1 MGTILLIIVGI
12 VVVMGIIG
20 LALTVAKGAL
30 YGVGGIAFL
39 VVTLVR
45 HFPIPSI
52 LLIGA
57 IIYTGEIIPACL
69 LYAAAVIML
78 ARDEAA
84 DEIKVHVLKI
94 IEEHG
99 IISKENAERITPSSS
114 SPIALLTE
122 AVHERGYGKKVL
134 DQKVE
139 KRELVLRR
147 CGSIEYYCYEI
158 QWDALQKEMVNKTT
172 KVITDGFESSGVVSE
187 ELQEDIVSTWW
198 YDLSYLAHI
207 IVKRTFAQYMG
218 ELLKKDRVFVEE
230 IEKCNQ
236 KIKLYISKEALSVKQ
251 QYIYGCKV
259 IEGNDFVKLF
269 GERDLIEQEAI
280 MQAFSTLGNDMNYK
294 LVTRDT
300 DHFWIRTD
308 AVKEHTCDGCN
319 EIYRIL
325 TRYGKN
331 QYCKPCMMK
340 VHEQEDADEAEGKAV
355 KRYIS
360 APPPGVK
367 IKM

>member
-1 MGTILLIIVGI
+1 MGTILLIIIG
-12 VVVMGIIG
+12 VVVVVGSIW

-39 VVTLVR
+39 VITLVR

-57 IIYTGEIIPACL
+57 IIYSGKIIPVCL
-69 LYAAAVIML
+69 LYAATVIML

-84 DEIKVHVLKI
+84 DEIKAHVLKI

-99 IISKENAERITPSSS
+99 IISKEKAERITPSSS
-114 SPIALLTE
+114 SPIALLTV
-122 AVHERGYGKKVL
+122 AVHEKGYGKKVL

-139 KRELVLRR
+139 KRELVLHK
-147 CGSIEYYCYEI
+147 CGSTEYYCYEI
-158 QWDALQKEMVNKTT
+158 QWDALQKEMVNTT
-172 KVITDGFESSGVVSE
+172 IATITADFEFSGVVSE
-187 ELQEDIVSTWW
+187 EAQKDIVSKWW
-198 YDLSYLAHI
+198 DDLSYLART
-207 IVKRTFAQYMG
+207 IVKRTFTQYMDK
-218 ELLKKDRVFVEE
+218 LLKEGRVFVEV
-230 IEKCNQ
+230 IEKRNQ
-236 KIKLYISKEALSVKQ
+236 KIKLYISKDVLSVKQ
-251 QYIYGCKV
+251 QYIHGCEV

-269 GERDLIEQEAI
+269 GERDLIEQDTI

-294 LVTRDT
+294 LVIRDT
-300 DHFWIRTD
+300 DYFWIRTD

-331 QYCKPCMMK
+331 QYCRPCMAK
-340 VHEQEDADEAEGKAV
+340 VREQEDADEAEGKAV

>member
-20 LALTVAKGAL
+20 LVLTVAKGAL

-84 DEIKVHVLKI
+84 DEIKAHVLKV

-114 SPIALLTE
+114 SPISLLTM
-122 AVHERGYGKKVL
+122 AVHEKGYGKKVL

-139 KRELVLRR
+139 KKELVLRR
-147 CGSIEYYCYEI
+147 CGSTEYYCYEI
-158 QWDALQKEMVNKTT
+158 QWDALQKEMVNKTIT
-172 KVITDGFESSGVVSE
+172 AITDAFKSSGVVSE
-187 ELQEDIVSTWW
+187 ELQEDLVGKWW
-198 YDLSYLAHI
+198 HDLSYLART
-207 IVKRTFAQYMG
+207 IVKRTFAQYMDK
-218 ELLKKDRVFVEE
+218 LLKEDRVFVEE
-230 IEKCNQ
+230 IEKRNQ

-251 QYIYGCKV
+251 QDIHGRKI
-259 IEGNDFVKLF
+259 IEGSDFVKLF
-269 GERDLIEQEAI
+269 GERDLAEQRAV
-280 MQAFSTLGNDMNYK
+280 MHVFSILWKDMTYE
-294 LVTRDT
+294 LITRDT
-300 DHFWIRTD
+300 DHFWIR
-308 AVKEHTCDGCN
+308 ANEVKSHTCDGCK
-319 EIYRIL
+319 EVYRIL

-331 QYCKPCMMK
+331 QYCKPCMIK
-340 VHEQEDADEAEGKAV
+340 VHAQEDADEAEGKAV

>member
-1 MGTILLIIVGI
+1 MGTILLIIIGI

-122 AVHERGYGKKVL
+122 AVHERGYWKIVFY
-134 DQKVE
+134 QKT
-139 KRELVLRR
+139 
-147 CGSIEYYCYEI
+147 
-158 QWDALQKEMVNKTT
+158 M
-172 KVITDGFESSGVVSE
+172 
-187 ELQEDIVSTWW
+187 
-198 YDLSYLAHI
+198 
-207 IVKRTFAQYMG
+207 
-218 ELLKKDRVFVEE
+218 
-230 IEKCNQ
+230 
-236 KIKLYISKEALSVKQ
+236 
-251 QYIYGCKV
+251 
-259 IEGNDFVKLF
+259 
-269 GERDLIEQEAI
+269 
-280 MQAFSTLGNDMNYK
+280 
-294 LVTRDT
+294 
-300 DHFWIRTD
+300 
-308 AVKEHTCDGCN
+308 
-319 EIYRIL
+319 
-325 TRYGKN
+325 
-331 QYCKPCMMK
+331 
-340 VHEQEDADEAEGKAV
+340 
-355 KRYIS
+355 
-360 APPPGVK
+360 
-367 IKM
+367 